1 MKRAI
6 IGIEGPVLSDRE
18 IQMLEQFKPY
28 GIILFKRNCATRE
41 QLIFLN
47 KQIKSI
53 SSESKVFID
62 QEGGR
67 VARLKKPEF
76 DEFPSAASL
85 RDSSEVF
92 YNYKKMGEYLYDLGI
107 DANCAPVADLFYPFA
122 DNIIGD
128 RSFGSSADEVIE
140 FASAAAEG
148 LMESGIIPIIKHI
161 PGHGRALVDSHMELP
176 VVTTDLA
183 ELEETDFRVFKELKH
198 LPLAMT
204 AHIIF
209 TNLDPKF
216 PVSISKKSINYIREK
231 IGFKGGIM
239 SDDIGMKALSGS
251 FEELT
256 SQVLNAGCD
265 IVLHCSGIY
274 EESFKVLS
282 SIINSK
288 RC

>member
-53 SSESKVFID
+53 SNESKIFID

-67 VARLKKPEF
+67 VARLKKPELN
-76 DEFPSAASL
+76 EFPSAASF

-92 YNYKKMGEYLYDLGI
+92 YNYKRMGEYLYDLGI

-183 ELEETDFRVFKELKH
+183 ELEETDFRVFKELNH

-209 TNLDPKF
+209 TNLDPEF

-251 FEELT
+251 VEELT
-256 SQVLNAGCD
+256 NQVLNAGCD

-274 EESFKVLS
+274 EESFKVLN